1 MAQILNTILIVLTIL
16 LFCIYAWLSS
26 AIPWSTAIYVGL
38 VCAFAFSHRSTPRIA
53 LGLSVP
59 AFFAA
64 VGLVAIDTESGR
76 ETMWRL
82 WSLIFGAKG

>member
-1 MAQILNTILIVLTIL
+1 MARTLNTVLIVLTIL
-16 LFCIYAWLSS
+16 LFCIYAWLST

-38 VCAFAFSHRSTPRIA
+38 VCAFALYHRSTPRVA

-59 AFFAA
+59 AFLAA
-64 VGLVAIDTESGR
+64 VGLVAIDTEGGR
-76 ETMWRL
+76 DATWRL